1 MFQKIMLD
9 FCVFLLD
16 YFAFEPPKPWPVRV
30 QVNFIVNEVFEVN
43 LDEGTLTLQLYIT
56 SKWHDPRVAVLLPK
70 SGPYG
75 TKQLIPIRTS
85 QMEHIW
91 NPQTQI
97 YNARTE
103 QGSYIIFIFTLIE
116 RNHKHIYYCM
126 QGIRLSGERSCT
138 LASPP

>member
-1 MFQKIMLD
+1 MFLKIMLH
-9 FCVFLLD
+9 FYVFLLD

-56 SKWHDPRVAVLLPK
+56 SKWHDSRVAVLLPK

-75 TKQLIPIRTS
+75 TKHLIPIRTS

-116 RNHKHIYYCM
+116 RNHKHFYYF
-126 QGIRLSGERSCT
+126 
-138 LASPP
+138 

>member
-1 MFQKIMLD
+1 MMFLKIAQD
-9 FCVFLLD
+9 FYVFLLD

-56 SKWHDPRVAVLLPK
+56 SKWHDSRVAVLLPK

-103 QGSYIIFIFTLIE
+103 QGSRVVYVYHFFHTDLTEFTSTFIC
-116 RNHKHIYYCM
+116 R
-126 QGIRLSGERSCT
+126 R
-138 LASPP
+138 